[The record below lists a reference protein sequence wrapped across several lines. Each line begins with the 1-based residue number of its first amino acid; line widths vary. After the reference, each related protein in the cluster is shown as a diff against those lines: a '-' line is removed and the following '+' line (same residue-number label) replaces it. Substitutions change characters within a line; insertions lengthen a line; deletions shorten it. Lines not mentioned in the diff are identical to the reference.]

1 MKISDEKRGFMATP
15 SSDFCPNLKV
25 HFERGK
31 RDKRREKK
39 IPAPPENGLGALARP
54 PSLACVSLL
63 FIPFFGQEGR
73 RKKNFRTL
81 N

>member
-39 IPAPPENGLGALARP
+39 IPAPPENGLGSVISVCFPAFYTVFWP
-54 PSLACVSLL
+54 
-63 FIPFFGQEGR
+63 GG
-73 RKKNFRTL
+73 KKKEEFSDS
-81 N
+81 